1 VRYFEYPIW
10 ITLRLACIAL
20 AAPHI
25 YPAWP
30 KPRPIGPLVATAM
43 LLAVI
48 AVALT
53 LASGVLLIPTG
64 VIGADAFAFCR
75 W

>member
-1 VRYFEYPIW
+1 VRYFKYPIW
-10 ITLRLACIAL
+10 IALRLACIAL
-20 AAPHI
+20 AAPHV

-30 KPRPIGPLVATAM
+30 KPTPINPLVATSM
-43 LLAVI
+43 ILAVI

-53 LASGVLLIPTG
+53 LASAVLLVPIG
-64 VIGADAFAFCR
+64 VICADAFAFCR